1 MSDLTITADKPNA
14 PSESVVKKYI
24 RNHSSPSTCTLVP
37 QQQKEQL
44 VGNETTLLSED
55 DDVIMVDSGEEDD
68 DIVVNSGDTLC
79 RNQQANSIAVCQP
92 FWSSHSTRQLL
103 HSRNYNQKASVKSDC
118 SSKQFTEA
126 RCTNTEPSMRV
137 RCKAA
142 QQPLCSDER
151 KQEVIWLRTTE
162 SVECL
167 SGIRQDQQK
176 HSVLRNL
183 QKKHDS
189 SPRTSIADWPLK
201 QKNSGYSEVI
211 EID

>member
-1 MSDLTITADKPNA
+1 MMISWLIQETLFAETNKQTVLQ
-14 PSESVVKKYI
+14 SV
-24 RNHSSPSTCTLVP
+24 NHF
-37 QQQKEQL
+37 
-44 VGNETTLLSED
+44 GA
-55 DDVIMVDSGEEDD
+55 G
-68 DIVVNSGDTLC
+68 
-79 RNQQANSIAVCQP
+79 
-92 FWSSHSTRQLL
+92 HSTRQLL

-118 SSKQFTEA
+118 SPKQFTEA

-151 KQEVIWLRTTE
+151 KQEVILLRTT
-162 SVECL
+162 
-167 SGIRQDQQK
+167 GIRQDQQK

-189 SPRTSIADWPLK
+189 SPRTSIADRPLK